1 MFEKF
6 TDFDGKQFLNLW
18 GGFSCECF
26 VDGIN
31 TFVMFYIKDEEVLS
45 LSGNT
50 ANDIL
55 DFVLSE
61 YYENE
66 NSTIE
71 DGFSTWLM
79 GHYDNVIPT
88 FDKNP
93 QPILAPQSVPEA
105 TKEEN
110 VDNTNKVEPKFQN
123 GQWIIRNE
131 EGFKHNIY
139 LIKEVKDCYVCED
152 LNGRKGTYTF
162 NDVHKNFKKWDI
174 SDAKEGDILFQDL
187 MDGKTF
193 IYSGINPDKAILY
206 SFIISNDG
214 KDVAPYHIGKPN
226 TGIGYIEEN
235 KNIIHPATKEQ
246 RDTLFAKMKEVGY
259 DIGDIPCTT
268 FDKEAE
274 KEETLTTDDIPL
286 PILYK
291 TLLKDWK
298 RQNRIIEKQKI
309 EIKKLKDKVDKYSIK
324 NYEMRK
330 QLERYGVTTEKGE
343 NLHKIIVDLNRVVQ
357 KRNDKINK
365 LQMRISELSSDV

>member
-6 TDFDGKQFLNLW
+6 TDFDGKQFFNLW

-45 LSGNT
+45 LSGND
-50 ANDIL
+50 ANDVL

-79 GHYDNVIPT
+79 GHYDNVMPT
-88 FDKNP
+88 FDG
-93 QPILAPQSVPEA
+93 
-105 TKEEN
+105 
-110 VDNTNKVEPKFQN
+110 VEPKFHKGEWVACKELN
-123 GQWIIRNE
+123 TAKIINNE
-131 EGFKHNIY
+131 GDRYEVELIDGNKGFPHIDYVDRYFHLWNI
-139 LIKEVKDCYVCED
+139 
-152 LNGRKGTYTF
+152 
-162 NDVHKNFKKWDI
+162 H
-174 SDAKEGDILFQDL
+174 DAKDGDILQLGFVTAIFQKCIGNNCKCYCSVCEGEFEIPSQ
-187 MDGKTF
+187 DGDDN
-193 IYSGINPDKAILY
+193 IYGCYNA
-206 SFIISNDG
+206 
-214 KDVAPYHIGKPN
+214 APAN
-226 TGIGYIEEN
+226 
-235 KNIIHPATKEQ
+235 KEQ

-259 DIGDIPCTT
+259 EWDYKEKELKKNDRQNIVN

-286 PILYK
+286 SVLYK
-291 TLLKDWK
+291 TLLKDCK
-298 RQNRIIEKQKI
+298 RQDRIIEKQKK

-343 NLHKIIVDLNRVVQ
+343 NLHKIIIDLNRAVQ
-357 KRNDKINK
+357 KRNDKIRE
-365 LQMRISELSSDV
+365 LQMRINELSSSV